1 MADEDDEEMSE
12 SEEIAF
18 GLISTA
24 GTARSLYMNAMK
36 AAREGK
42 FDEADDLM
50 KQARSPRSRRT
61 TRRPSS
67 WSPRP
72 RATTFPWT
80 CSWCTLRTT

>member
-36 AAREGK
+36 AAR
-42 FDEADDLM
+42 
-50 KQARSPRSRRT
+50 
-61 TRRPSS
+61 RRPSS